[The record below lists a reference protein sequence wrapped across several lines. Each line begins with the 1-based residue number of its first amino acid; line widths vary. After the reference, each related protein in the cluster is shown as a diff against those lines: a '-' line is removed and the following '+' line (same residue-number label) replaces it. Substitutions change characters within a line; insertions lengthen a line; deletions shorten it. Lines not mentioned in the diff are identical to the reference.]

1 MRLANRLVLPL
12 LIAAAFMFARAPF
25 MIVAAPT
32 EATMGI
38 VQRIFYFHV
47 PSASMTFLAAFV
59 CGLASAIYLFR
70 RSPTADRVA
79 VSAAELAVVFG
90 IIVLV
95 TGPLW
100 ARKSWGVWWQWDP
113 RVTST
118 LVLWMIYVSY
128 LLLRRFGG
136 AGSEVLSAAVGLF
149 GTALVPFVY
158 VSVNYWRTIHPNT
171 NVVPSLPKDML
182 APFGWCM
189 LAFFLLFAA
198 LLIVRVRLEASRS
211 ALEEAYVALED

>member
-70 RSPTADRVA
+70 RSPAADRVA

-95 TGPLW
+95 TDKVNKLTRFH
-100 ARKSWGVWWQWDP
+100 AAQS
-113 RVTST
+113 
-118 LVLWMIYVSY
+118 
-128 LLLRRFGG
+128 LLLTAVMLVIGIPGYVIAGVLALSGSSIMALLGTVIWLVVALVGLAVFVFWIISAIKAFGG
-136 AGSEVLSAAVGLF
+136 EIYK
-149 GTALVPFVY
+149 VPVIGDY
-158 VSVNYWRTIHPNT
+158 ADKISN
-171 NVVPSLPKDML
+171 
-182 APFGWCM
+182 
-189 LAFFLLFAA
+189 
-198 LLIVRVRLEASRS
+198 
-211 ALEEAYVALED
+211 

>member
-70 RSPTADRVA
+70 RSPAADRVA

-113 RVTST
+113 RVT
-118 LVLWMIYVSY
+118 
-128 LLLRRFGG
+128 
-136 AGSEVLSAAVGLF
+136 
-149 GTALVPFVY
+149 
-158 VSVNYWRTIHPNT
+158 
-171 NVVPSLPKDML
+171 
-182 APFGWCM
+182 
-189 LAFFLLFAA
+189 
-198 LLIVRVRLEASRS
+198 
-211 ALEEAYVALED
+211 

>member
-1 MRLANRLVLPL
+1 
-12 LIAAAFMFARAPF
+12 
-25 MIVAAPT
+25 
-32 EATMGI
+32 
-38 VQRIFYFHV
+38 
-47 PSASMTFLAAFV
+47 MTFLAAFV
-59 CGLASAIYLFR
+59 CGLPAPSICSGEARR
-70 RSPTADRVA
+70 RSRGRVR
-79 VSAAELAVVFG
+79 AELAVVFG

-189 LAFFLLFAA
+189 LAFFLLFTA
-198 LLIVRVRLEASRS
+198 LLIVRVRLEASGRRS
-211 ALEEAYVALED
+211 RRRMSRSKTRSSWLAHLGDGRPPSPDSHSGRRPGRCRIKRAASCP